1 MRVRAKMTLDDAAT
15 ALDKTRS
22 TLHRIEQGETRA
34 DIHLVRSMMDL
45 YDQYDPDLV
54 EQTRRAAKPGWWVSY
69 GLQDLGYIDV
79 ETEAAHVRELS
90 LLFIPGLLQTEP
102 YMRAFFEARRVQG
115 STAHFENQVK
125 VRLIR
130 QLRLTDSEDSLRLVA
145 LIDEAVL
152 RKHVGGPEVM
162 RKQLRH
168 LILASRLPTVTIQV
182 IPDCAGA
189 HDGMNG
195 AFTLLGFPEP
205 QDPEVLYV
213 AYPTGSLHIEAEDE
227 VVEAKLVF
235 EHLASRALDPDES
248 IALIERVLAE
258 LYGPE

>member
-1 MRVRAKMTLDDAAT
+1 MTLDDAAV

-22 TLHRIEQGETRA
+22 TLHRVEQGETRA

-79 ETEAAHVRELS
+79 ETEASVVQELS
-90 LLFIPGLLQTEP
+90 LAYVPGLLQVEG
-102 YMRAFFEARRVQG
+102 YMRALFDARRLPQSVAQ
-115 STAHFENQVK
+115 FENQVK

-130 QLRLTDSEDSLRLVA
+130 QLRLTDSEDPLELIAV
-145 LIDEAVL
+145 IDEAVL
-152 RKHVGGPEVM
+152 RKHVGGVEVM

-168 LILASRLPTVTIQV
+168 LLLASTLSQVTLRVLP
-182 IPDCAGA
+182 DRMGA
-189 HDGMNG
+189 HDGMLG
-195 AFTLLGFPEP
+195 AFTLLGFPEGV
-205 QDPEVLYV
+205 DPEVLYV
-213 AYPTGSLHIEAEDE
+213 SHPTGSLHIEATGE
-227 VVEAKLVF
+227 VTEAKLMF
-235 EHLASRALDPDES
+235 EHLAARALSPSDS

-258 LYGPE
+258 L